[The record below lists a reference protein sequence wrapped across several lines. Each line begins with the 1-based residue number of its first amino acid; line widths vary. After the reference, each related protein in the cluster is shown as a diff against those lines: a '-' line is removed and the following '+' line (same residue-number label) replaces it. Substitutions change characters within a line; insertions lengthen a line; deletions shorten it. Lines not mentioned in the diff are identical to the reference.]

1 MHRARPTSIVGK
13 PLIFSSGLDS
23 PLRNCFK
30 LRPLRHFCL
39 SLYKVDRYFLYSLTD
54 QEDHGLSTVDKP
66 SGMSWSWWITGP
78 FQGFSGTVN
87 VEPPRTYGRALR
99 TWQSR
104 VSFFSFHSIGTLQI
118 TIKSGAS
125 QVTCKV

>member
-23 PLRNCFK
+23 SLKNCFR
-30 LRPLRHFCL
+30 LRPLRHFRL
-39 SLYKVDRYFLYSLTD
+39 SLYKADRYFLYSLTE

-66 SGMSWSWWITGP
+66 SGTGWSWWITGP
-78 FQGFSGTVN
+78 FQCFSGTVN
-87 VEPPRTYGRALR
+87 VEPPRTYGRALWA
-99 TWQSR
+99 WQSW
-104 VSFFSFHSIGTLQI
+104 VSFLSFHSIGTLQI
-118 TIKSGAS
+118 TIKSGAG